1 MNSSNQTRTVSS
13 RYRWVICGLL
23 FFATT
28 FNYLDRQV
36 ISYLKE
42 FFCRS
47 AEQGGFGWTNTDFAY
62 LTSFFTGFYAG
73 MTLLMGWVIDRIG
86 TKLGLALS
94 LIFWS
99 VCGIANAFVGRLVMM
114 HVMIRSAFAVGE
126 AGNFPAS
133 IKTVA
138 EWFPKRERALATGIF
153 NSGSNFGA
161 MVAAL
166 FVPWCM
172 IYFGDQKG
180 WQMAFIITG
189 AVGFLWLIFWF
200 WLYETPA
207 RQKRLSKAELDYI
220 QIDDEVA
227 AGGATGDTGKV
238 SWWKLF
244 GYRQAWAFF
253 FGKFMTDGVWW
264 FYLFWLPDYL
274 IKQFG
279 MTKSQIMLPT
289 FIVYGVAIVGSV
301 YGGSI
306 PMTFIKKG
314 MPVYKARTTA
324 MLLIAMAPLAVLTT
338 QYFGNVDR
346 FGKMAAVLAIA
357 TICIGAAAHQAWS
370 ANLFTTVSDMFPKK
384 TVGSVTGIG
393 TTAGGIGGVII
404 QMLAGKLTD
413 AFNQTPQTAYLI
425 MFIVCALSYLIA
437 WSVMKALVPRH
448 KPITDL

>member
-1 MNSSNQTRTVSS
+1 MNSTALDRPAASN
-13 RYRWVICGLL
+13 YRWVICGLL

-47 AEQGGFGWTNTDFAY
+47 QEAGGFGWSNTDFAR
-62 LTSFFTGFYAG
+62 LTSFFTAFYAG
-73 MTLLMGWVIDRIG
+73 MTIISGWVIDKIG
-86 TKLGLALS
+86 TKIGLALS
-94 LIFWS
+94 LIIWS
-99 VCGIANAFVGRLVMM
+99 VFGMANAFVGRLVSM
-114 HVMIRSAFAVGE
+114 HILVRSAFAVGE
-126 AGNFPAS
+126 GGNFPAS

-172 IYFGDQKG
+172 IHFGDELG
-180 WQMAFIITG
+180 WKMAFIVTG
-189 AVGFLWLIFWF
+189 AAGFLWLIFWF
-200 WLYETPA
+200 WLYEIPA
-207 RQKRLSKAELDYI
+207 KQRRLSKAEFDYI
-220 QIDDEVA
+220 HVDEEAA
-227 AGGATGDTGKV
+227 AGANGDKAKV

-244 GYRQAWAFF
+244 GYRQTWSFF
-253 FGKFMTDGVWW
+253 WGKFMTDGIWW

-279 MTKSQIMLPT
+279 MTKHQIMMPT
-289 FIVYGVAIVGSV
+289 FIVYGVAIIGSV

-306 PMTFIKKG
+306 PMTLIKKG
-314 MPVYKARTTA
+314 MAVYKARMLA
-324 MLLIAMAPLAVLTT
+324 MFLIALAPLTVLTT
-338 QYFGNVDR
+338 QYFGNVSQ
-346 FGKMAAVLAIA
+346 FGKWAAVLAVA
-357 TICIGAAAHQAWS
+357 TICVGAAAHQAWS

-384 TVGSVTGIG
+384 AVGSVTGIG
-393 TTAGGIGGVII
+393 AMAGGLGGVVV
-404 QMLAGKLTD
+404 QQLAGGLTD
-413 AFNQTPQTAYLI
+413 AFKANPQTAYLI

-437 WSVMKALVPRH
+437 WGIMKALVPRH
-448 KPITDL
+448 QPITDL